1 MRHSP
6 RSSNPPI
13 FGVAHREL
21 REARARPRPSAPA
34 RARDAASARSGA
46 LWKHTPALAPPA
58 GADAGRQHA
67 YDALSHRPTARST
80 LGALQ
85 PSREHEHGAREHV
98 AGRSWSWRTSA
109 KRAACAKEVPL
120 ARARSNSASR
130 SPSRRRAARL
140 VAASKPARS
149 SSPAGQSRGAGSAQT
164 PRQTVG
170 PAATAEE
177 AESAAR
183 CDGVRFCLT
192 RRLFLIG
199 AARAAAKPSCLA
211 LACVY
216 GPHCRTD
223 TDVW

>member
-21 REARARPRPSAPA
+21 REARAWPRPSAPA

-46 LWKHTPALAPPA
+46 LWKHRPALAPPA

-67 YDALSHRPTARST
+67 YGALSHRPTARST

-98 AGRSWSWRTSA
+98 AGRFWSWRTSA
-109 KRAACAKEVPL
+109 IRAACAKEVPL
-120 ARARSNSASR
+120 ARARSNSASH

-164 PRQTVG
+164 PRQTAG
-170 PAATAEE
+170 PAATAERRR
-177 AESAAR
+177 AR
-183 CDGVRFCLT
+183 
-192 RRLFLIG
+192 
-199 AARAAAKPSCLA
+199 RAAM
-211 LACVY
+211 ACVSA
-216 GPHCRTD
+216 
-223 TDVW
+223 